1 MNLDD
6 TKIYFSVSKFASK
19 IEGTTAELKKN
30 HWIRLID
37 LYYALMLPSGNDAS
51 IIIAENIG
59 GIINIFKQIPDLK
72 EIVYK
77 REVFKKIY
85 TKKVINP
92 IGYFVTEM
100 NKNAKFLGMKHTIFA
115 NPHGMDHNKNKST
128 AYDMGILC
136 CRVLRIEKFC
146 KIVSTIDYSCE
157 MEEKDNTIYTK
168 EWQNTNKLLGRKGWY
183 GIKTGITPFA
193 GPCMAASF

>member
-1 MNLDD
+1 MIQKFILVSVNLRA
-6 TKIYFSVSKFASK
+6 KSK
-19 IEGTTAELKKN
+19 GRLPNLKKN

-85 TKKVINP
+85 T
-92 IGYFVTEM
+92 
-100 NKNAKFLGMKHTIFA
+100 
-115 NPHGMDHNKNKST
+115 
-128 AYDMGILC
+128 
-136 CRVLRIEKFC
+136 
-146 KIVSTIDYSCE
+146 
-157 MEEKDNTIYTK
+157 
-168 EWQNTNKLLGRKGWY
+168 
-183 GIKTGITPFA
+183 
-193 GPCMAASF
+193 

>member
-85 TKKVINP
+85 T
-92 IGYFVTEM
+92 
-100 NKNAKFLGMKHTIFA
+100 
-115 NPHGMDHNKNKST
+115 
-128 AYDMGILC
+128 
-136 CRVLRIEKFC
+136 
-146 KIVSTIDYSCE
+146 
-157 MEEKDNTIYTK
+157 
-168 EWQNTNKLLGRKGWY
+168 
-183 GIKTGITPFA
+183 
-193 GPCMAASF
+193 